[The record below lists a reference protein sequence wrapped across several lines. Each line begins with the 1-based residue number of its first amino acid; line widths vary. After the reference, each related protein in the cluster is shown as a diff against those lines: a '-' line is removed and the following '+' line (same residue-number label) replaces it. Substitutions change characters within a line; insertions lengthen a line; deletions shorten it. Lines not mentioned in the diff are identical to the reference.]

1 MSDDKKKVTK
11 KKETTVTKTTEDF
24 GKILEKA
31 TPIINPVKWQ
41 LIKATVIKT
50 WNKNILVDLNGQF
63 MWVVA
68 WKEMTSST
76 KTIWNIKVWDEIE
89 AMVIGEDKESGL
101 IIMSFRKASQIALL
115 EKLSEDKENT
125 EIFTVVPDEANKW
138 WLLVDLDG
146 IKWFIPVSQLTPM
159 NYPRVEWADPER
171 ILDHLKW
178 LIGKEFKVR
187 VLNAD
192 PAGKKI
198 IFSEKSAISEQ
209 RQARLDKLKVWNK
222 VEWVVSGI
230 LSYGLFVTFE
240 WLEWLVHVSEIDW
253 GHVSDPSRFA
263 KVWDKVSVEV
273 IWIDGEKISLSMKRL
288 KPNPWQLLSDKYKV
302 WDIVEAVVI
311 RVSRFWVFLWLD
323 GGINWL
329 IHLSEISYNVVENIE
344 DYVRV
349 WDKVKAKIIT
359 FDPKAKRIG
368 LSLKALQ
375 EAPKTVKKPAPKKA
389 VAKKDTTKKTE
400 EKTEKV
406 KKDVK
411 KTTKKDAAKKT
422 EKKVEKKKTE
432 KKESK

>member
-11 KKETTVTKTTEDF
+11 VVKLTGDF

-31 TPIINPVKWQ
+31 DPIINPLKWQ
-41 LIKATVIKT
+41 LIKAIVIKT

-76 KTIWNIKVWDEIE
+76 KTIWDIKEWDEIE

-101 IIMSFRKASQIALL
+101 VIMSFRKASQIALL

-125 EIFTVVPDEANKW
+125 EVFTVVPDEANKW
-138 WLLVDLDG
+138 GLLVDLDG

-222 VEWVVSGI
+222 VEWIVSGI

-302 WDIVEAVVI
+302 WDIVEAVI
-311 RVSRFWVFLWLD
+311 NRVSRFWVFLWLD

-329 IHLSEISYNVVENIE
+329 IHLSEISYDVVENIE

-349 WDKVKAKIIT
+349 WDKVRAKIIT
-359 FDPKAKRIG
+359 FDPKSKRIG

-375 EAPKTVKKPAPKKA
+375 EAPKTVKKPVSKKA
-389 VAKKDTTKKTE
+389 PAKKDDSRKTD
-400 EKTEKV
+400 EKV
-406 KKDVK
+406 NKKAPAKKAEKKD
-411 KTTKKDAAKKT
+411 TK
-422 EKKVEKKKTE
+422 KKVEKKE
-432 KKESK
+432 ESK